1 MATTPLKTLKLRP
14 SKAPNLPIAPVEYR
28 QQYVD
33 QLNNALRLYFN
44 EIDNYTGG
52 LLAVNG
58 GGLLKFPY
66 GSFHQDGTTVLTA
79 NMTNVSTT
87 PIQVVSTA
95 GFPTAGYLLIEDEI
109 LVYTGV
115 TPTTFTGITRGVKSS
130 TNVAHTAGVDV
141 TEAQGVAANTVSV
154 MLMTSTDFSNNVY
167 LDSPTSSTR
176 IYTDYSGIYNV
187 QFSSQFLN
195 YATSVDDVTIWTRV
209 NGVDVPFSAGIVQIG
224 GKHGSSP
231 GANIVGWNIYLQLN
245 AGDYFELVWATG
257 SGNTILAT
265 YPAGTAPIHPVSPST
280 ILSATFVSALPS

>member
-1 MATTPLKTLKLRP
+1 MAVSLKPITLRP
-14 SKAPNLPIAPVEYR
+14 PKAPNLLLAPIVYDQR
-28 QQYVD
+28 YID

-44 EIDNYTGG
+44 QIDNYAAG
-52 LLAVNG
+52 LLAING
-58 GGLLKFPY
+58 GGILKFPY
-66 GSFHQDGTTVLTA
+66 GSFHQDGTTILTA
-79 NMTNVSTT
+79 NMTNVSTA
-87 PIQVVSTA
+87 PIQVVSTV
-95 GFPTAGYLLIEDEI
+95 GFPSAGYLLIEDEI
-109 LVYTGV
+109 LAYTGI

-280 ILSATFVSALPS
+280 ILSVTFVSALS

>member
-1 MATTPLKTLKLRP
+1 MAVSLKPITLRP
-14 SKAPNLPIAPVEYR
+14 PKAPNLLLAPIVYDQR
-28 QQYVD
+28 YID

-44 EIDNYTGG
+44 QIDNYAAG
-52 LLAVNG
+52 LLAING
-58 GGLLKFPY
+58 GGILKFPY
-66 GSFHQDGTTVLTA
+66 GSFHQDGTTILTA
-79 NMTNVSTT
+79 NMTNVSTA
-87 PIQVVSTA
+87 PIQVVSTV
-95 GFPTAGYLLIEDEI
+95 GFPSAGYLLIEDEI
-109 LVYTGV
+109 LAYTGI

-195 YATSVDDVTIWTRV
+195 YDTTVDDVTIWTRV
-209 NGVDVPFSAGIVQIG
+209 NGVDVPFSSGIVQVG

-231 GANIVGWNIYLQLN
+231 GANIVSWNIYLQLN

-280 ILSATFVSALPS
+280 ILSVTFVSALS